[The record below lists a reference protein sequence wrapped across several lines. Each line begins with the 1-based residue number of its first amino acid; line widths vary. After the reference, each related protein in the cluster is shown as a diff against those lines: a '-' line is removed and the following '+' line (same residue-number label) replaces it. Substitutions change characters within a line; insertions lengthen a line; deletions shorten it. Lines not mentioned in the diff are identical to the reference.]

1 MHVND
6 SADVLVVCLGGQGQV
21 TVDGIAQ
28 PLEPGR
34 VIVLPRGA
42 RRSILAQT
50 RLLYLTAHR
59 RQPRTFSPEEL
70 LGRRDPADG

>member
-6 SADVLVVCLGGQGQV
+6 SADVLVVCLGGRGEV

-34 VIVLPRGA
+34 VIVFPRGA
-42 RRSILAQT
+42 PRSILART

-59 RQPRTFSPEEL
+59 RQPRTFSSEEL